1 MYRFRLI
8 DAETASDLGPFV
20 SHRLIFRV
28 GESLMRAAGEWFELR
43 EIVPAENE
51 NFRAYL
57 VVQQLQRHVD
67 GQAQDPR

>member
-8 DAETASDLGPFV
+8 DGETASDLGPFV
-20 SHRLIFRV
+20 SHRFVFQV
-28 GESLMRAAGEWFELR
+28 GEMLRRADGEWFELR

-57 VVQQLQRHVD
+57 VVSRRD
-67 GQAQDPR
+67 GHGYRARPRS